1 MCILPCS
8 RQRPAATLG
17 LDLADPPMTEPLNE
31 SVRKR
36 PVDACLAVLTAARA
50 DSASEALALTCI
62 RADEALS
69 RARDDVAAR

>member
-1 MCILPCS
+1 
-8 RQRPAATLG
+8 
-17 LDLADPPMTEPLNE
+17 MTESLNE